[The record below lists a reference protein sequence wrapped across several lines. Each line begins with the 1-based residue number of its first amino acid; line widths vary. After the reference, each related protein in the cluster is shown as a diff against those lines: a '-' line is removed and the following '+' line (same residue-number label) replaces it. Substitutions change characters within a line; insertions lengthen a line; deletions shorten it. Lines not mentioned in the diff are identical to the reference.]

1 MDNKLIPNI
10 ICIILGILIL
20 FFPLI
25 GVLGINL
32 VIGIPIMV
40 VGLLILLMG
49 IFGDSKILKIIVGFL
64 ILIFGILLI
73 VYPGLF
79 AFILSMVLSVLG
91 ILLIV
96 YAIISFI
103 RRSQSM
109 RAIIISVI
117 VGIIYFAIGYL
128 IRDPNVLGALVGLTL
143 LIVGLLGV
151 FKNNRLTEY

>member
-20 FFPLI
+20 FFPLT
-25 GVLGINL
+25 GVLAVNL
-32 VIGIPIMV
+32 VIGIPIIV

-49 IFGDSKILKIIVGFL
+49 IFGDSKILKIIAGFL

-79 AFILSMVLSVLG
+79 AFILSMVLCVLG

-103 RRSQSM
+103 RHSQSIT
-109 RAIIISVI
+109 AIVISVI

-128 IRDPNVLGALVGLTL
+128 LRDPNVLGGLIGLTL
-143 LIVGLLGV
+143 LIAGFLGIL
-151 FKNNRLTEY
+151 KNNRVPEY